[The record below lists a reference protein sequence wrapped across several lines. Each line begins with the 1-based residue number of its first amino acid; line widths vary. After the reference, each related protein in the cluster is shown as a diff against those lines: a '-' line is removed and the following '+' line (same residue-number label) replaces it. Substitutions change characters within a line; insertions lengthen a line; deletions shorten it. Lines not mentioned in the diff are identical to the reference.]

1 MVNFLLKT
9 VVAWHMSSEFSIYV
23 CAGMSF
29 SHFENALLCFRS
41 KKDWSIAVQAA
52 VEERNVVTAPRMLQ
66 MRNCVIL
73 PNCGDVPQTTAY
85 VSVISFSALEV
96 VLMRDLG
103 AIRPPTG
110 PEQFE
115 MCKEFYEPRYSLTKE
130 AREYNRLSGE
140 IFDDFSET
148 TVIDMSKLVTG
159 NGHAFFI
166 FFEKYYLP
174 KLDACGRPAADQFE
188 PEMIDLGDR
197 IVAESAGGSAAG
209 SAAGSAGGSAGGSA
223 AGSYAGALGR
233 SEYLVHAGGDPLG
246 YLTEHVT
253 EGALPPLTVFEHAL
267 LSSDAIRNYFLK
279 KQTVQDGADV
289 IMRHDIAKSL
299 DVCREDANY
308 RRTSAERVYRPV
320 FFKWPGHDCDI
331 VFTDYVFTSIEKKLM
346 YILGANRRLTEEE
359 QAQALSMGVI
369 DDAPVR
375 GFFLNKLFPGG
386 AFVFFYEKIYSPAL
400 QAQGLRLPEHIR
412 THIQQLCQ
420 QMKTS
425 EALENAPQTLQRN
438 ELDPSIQRF
447 DWY

>member
-1 MVNFLLKT
+1 
-9 VVAWHMSSEFSIYV
+9 MSSEFSIYV

-41 KKDWSIAVQAA
+41 LKDWSIAVQAA
-52 VEERNVVTAPRMLQ
+52 VQERKTVTAPRMLQ

-85 VSVISFSALEV
+85 VSVISFSALAV

-110 PEQFE
+110 PEKFH
-115 MCKEFYEPRYSLTKE
+115 MCKEFHDPLYSLTQE
-130 AREYNRLSGE
+130 AREYNRLLGD

-148 TVIDMSKLVTG
+148 TVIDMSELVRD

-166 FFEKYYLP
+166 FSTTYYLP
-174 KLDACGRPAADQFE
+174 ALDACKRRAADEFVKDME
-188 PEMIDLGDR
+188 DLGDR
-197 IVAESAGGSAAG
+197 IVAESAA
-209 SAAGSAGGSAGGSA
+209 GSAGGSA

-320 FFKWPGHDCDI
+320 FFKWQGHDCDI
-331 VFTDYVFTSIEKKLM
+331 VLIDYVFTTIEKKLM
-346 YILGANRRLTEEE
+346 YILGANRKLTEEE
-359 QAQALSMGVI
+359 QAQALSMGAEPV
-369 DDAPVR
+369 PVR

-400 QAQGLRLPEHIR
+400 QAQGRRLPEHIR
-412 THIQQLCQ
+412 THMQQLCQ

-425 EALENAPQTLQRN
+425 EELENAPQTLQRN
-438 ELDPSIQRF
+438 ELVHSIQRF